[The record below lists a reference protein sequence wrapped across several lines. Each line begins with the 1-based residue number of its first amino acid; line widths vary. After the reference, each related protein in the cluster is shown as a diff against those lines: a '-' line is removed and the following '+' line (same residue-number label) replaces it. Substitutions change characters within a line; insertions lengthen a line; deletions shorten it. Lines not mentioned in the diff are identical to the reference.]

1 MKEGEGEMETDVQRT
16 KDTAATA
23 AAWTVYRVFSMQKG
37 TGAGNV
43 KGI

>member
-1 MKEGEGEMETDVQRT
+1 METDVQRT
-16 KDTAATA
+16 KDTAATAAAAA

>member
-1 MKEGEGEMETDVQRT
+1 METDVQRT
-16 KDTAATA
+16 KDTAATAAAA

>member
-1 MKEGEGEMETDVQRT
+1 METDVQRT
-16 KDTAATA
+16 KDTAATAAA